1 MRSTPVFGPY
11 DQAGLD
17 AQYNLRARH
26 PDHPEYFE
34 RWARESAA
42 VRAGL
47 PCHLNLSYGDKPK
60 ETLDLFPAD
69 RPSAPI
75 LAFLHGGYWQA
86 LDKDDFSYL
95 APAYVDQGITFAPV
109 NYDLAPDVS
118 IEAIVDQCRSAL
130 LWLWQNAYELGGD
143 RDRIFV
149 AGHSAGGHLAV
160 MALITDWAAKGAL
173 PVDLVKGACSVSGVY
188 DLEPIRLSYQNPIL
202 KLDRVAAVRLSPIRN
217 VPAAAGP
224 LLLAVGAEE
233 TDEFL
238 RQQKE
243 FSAAWTSRGLACEKV
258 PIPGRHHFSAID
270 ALGEPGSP
278 LMERV
283 VRMAT
288 SGSVKMPPRL
298 AGTPRLA

>member
-1 MRSTPVFGPY
+1 MTPPVFGSY

-34 RWARESAA
+34 RWARESAL
-42 VRAGL
+42 VRASL
-47 PCHLNLSYGDKPK
+47 PCHLDLAYGDRPK

-86 LDKDDFSYL
+86 LDKSDFSYL
-95 APAYVDQGITFAPV
+95 APVYVERGVTFVSV
-109 NYDLAPDVS
+109 NYELAPDVS
-118 IEAIVDQCRSAL
+118 IETILAQCRRAL
-130 LWLWQNAYELGGD
+130 LWLWRNAYELGAD

-149 AGHSAGGHLAV
+149 AGHSAGGHLAT
-160 MALITDWAAKGAL
+160 MSLITDWTAAGAL
-173 PVDLVKGACSVSGVY
+173 PADLVKGACSVSGVY
-188 DLEPIRLSYQNPIL
+188 DLEPIRVSYQNPIL

-217 VPAAAGP
+217 VPATAGP

-243 FSAAWTSRGLACEKV
+243 FAAAWVSRGLACETV
-258 PIPGRHHFSAID
+258 PLPGRHHFSAVD

-278 LMERV
+278 LTERV
-283 VRMAT
+283 IRMAT
-288 SGSVKMPPRL
+288 SGTGRQLPRL
-298 AGTPRLA
+298 AEMPRLA

>member
-1 MRSTPVFGPY
+1 MTSMPVFGPY

-26 PDHPEYFE
+26 PDHLEYFE

-42 VRAGL
+42 VRASL
-47 PCHLNLSYGDKPK
+47 PCHVDLAYGDRPK

-69 RPSAPI
+69 QPGAPI

-86 LDKDDFSYL
+86 LDKGDFSFL
-95 APAYVDQGITFAPV
+95 APAYVERGVTFASV

-118 IEAIVDQCRSAL
+118 IEFIVEQCRRSL
-130 LWLWQNAYELGGD
+130 LWLWHNAYELGGD

-149 AGHSAGGHLAV
+149 AGHSAGGHLAT

-173 PVDLVKGACSVSGVY
+173 PIDLVKGACSVSGIY
-188 DLEPIRLSYQNPIL
+188 DLEPVSLSYQNPIL
-202 KLDRVAAVRLSPIRN
+202 KLDRVATVRLSPIRN
-217 VPAAAGP
+217 VPPAAGP

-238 RQQKE
+238 RQQKD
-243 FSAAWTSRGLACEKV
+243 FSAAWDSRGLVCEAV
-258 PIPGRHHFSAID
+258 LLPGRHHFSAIE
-270 ALGEPGSP
+270 AMGEPRSP

-283 VRMAT
+283 ARMAI
-288 SGSVKMPPRL
+288 SGTVRNPPWL
-298 AGTPRLA
+298 AGAPPLA